1 MAGRKRGGSLEERL
15 AKIRTSPEQSSA
27 RVANPEPPVA
37 AAPPDAEPP
46 VVTPEP
52 PVAEATPEPLVV
64 TPEPPVA
71 AATPEPPV
79 APAPP
84 ETFESAQSFYSFG
97 AIGADPAPASSPDSA
112 LLSAAAEGD
121 TFLPGAAANRVDVG
135 AAVQAAVRQLLPEL
149 ENAEAPAEIESAP
162 EETPLLSKL
171 LGRGWMSTRRSTQEH
186 RDVPGEIP
194 PSEPVEDATPA
205 LDDVPFALA
214 AFSDVAPEE
223 PEPDATPELDAT
235 PVVEVAEIVEV
246 PTTGEINELS
256 EIIAEIAEITEV
268 APPPQQWIPVRGR
281 IPKPRPFE
289 QRESAS
295 VEEVVE
301 PEPEPVVDAV
311 VEAIVEPEPE
321 PEPVVEAIVEPE
333 PEPEAIVEPEP
344 EPEAEPEP
352 IVDEVFEE
360 IVARAPGPEFDP
372 AEQAE
377 VDEFVAVAEAQINGA
392 ASEPADAEAN
402 GSSWERRVRT
412 ERFGRIGTTL
422 IDRGLI
428 TNEQLDEALEVQ
440 RISGRRVGDILVE
453 LGALSSFELARVL
466 ADHMGVPFTDLRT
479 KPPDPIIANLLP
491 EEVARRYDALAI
503 SRWNDSLVIAM
514 VNPTDL
520 FALDDLQMVTHQPII
535 AAMAV
540 KEDLRAAIDRVYRVS
555 IVETVDAATVDY
567 SAEAAEA
574 AALRVDDA
582 DEGPIVGLVN
592 ALMTQAITDLAS
604 DLHIEPCSTHIAIR
618 MRIDG
623 VLHDSSTVPLELLRP
638 VISRVKILAG
648 MDIAQTRLAQDGRFS
663 LTIDGRSVDVR
674 VVTMPTAAGEAV
686 ILRLLDPVRDALNVS
701 SLGLSADE
709 HARFMP
715 AFSAS
720 QGAVFLAGPT
730 GSGKTSSIYA
740 VLCEVNT
747 RAKSIVSIED
757 PVEFRLDGIKQMQL
771 NPRAGLTFPNALP
784 TVLRSDPDV
793 VFIGEVRDTET
804 ARIAADAAITGHL
817 VLSTLHATRAAS
829 APMRLV
835 EMGVEP
841 YLVASALTLV
851 ASQRLA
857 RRLCELCA
865 VPADDATIEQ
875 LRALGTEDELLEG
888 ATVRRAVGCAACRG
902 TGYLGRLP
910 IFEIMPITEGISRLI
925 LERASRAQ
933 IEDLAVEEG
942 MDTMLRAAVKRV
954 VRGNLSVEEMLR
966 VIS

>member
-1 MAGRKRGGSLEERL
+1 
-15 AKIRTSPEQSSA
+15 
-27 RVANPEPPVA
+27 
-37 AAPPDAEPP
+37 
-46 VVTPEP
+46 VVDE
-52 PVAEATPEPLVV
+52 
-64 TPEPPVA
+64 
-71 AATPEPPV
+71 
-79 APAPP
+79 
-84 ETFESAQSFYSFG
+84 
-97 AIGADPAPASSPDSA
+97 
-112 LLSAAAEGD
+112 
-121 TFLPGAAANRVDVG
+121 
-135 AAVQAAVRQLLPEL
+135 
-149 ENAEAPAEIESAP
+149 
-162 EETPLLSKL
+162 
-171 LGRGWMSTRRSTQEH
+171 
-186 RDVPGEIP
+186 
-194 PSEPVEDATPA
+194 
-205 LDDVPFALA
+205 
-214 AFSDVAPEE
+214 
-223 PEPDATPELDAT
+223 
-235 PVVEVAEIVEV
+235 VVEEIVAEIVE
-246 PTTGEINELS
+246 P
-256 EIIAEIAEITEV
+256 
-268 APPPQQWIPVRGR
+268 
-281 IPKPRPFE
+281 
-289 QRESAS
+289 
-295 VEEVVE
+295 
-301 PEPEPVVDAV
+301 
-311 VEAIVEPEPE
+311 
-321 PEPVVEAIVEPE
+321 
-333 PEPEAIVEPEP
+333 EPEP

-352 IVDEVFEE
+352 VVSEIVEE
-360 IVARAPGPEFDP
+360 IVAPVPEPDFHP

-377 VDEFVAVAEAQINGA
+377 VDEFVAVAEAQLNGA
-392 ASEPADAEAN
+392 ASEHAATPAD
-402 GSSWERRVRT
+402 GSPWERRVRS

-428 TNEQLDEALEVQ
+428 TNEQLNEALEVQ

-453 LGALSSFELARVL
+453 LGALSPFELARVL

-555 IVETVDAATVDY
+555 IVDTVDAATVDY
-567 SAEAAEA
+567 SAEAAET
-574 AALRVDDA
+574 AALQVDDV

-592 ALMTQAITDLAS
+592 ALMSQAITDLAS

-663 LTIDGRSVDVR
+663 LTIEGRSVDVR

-686 ILRLLDPVRDALNVS
+686 ILRLLDPVRDALSVS
-701 SLGLSADE
+701 SLGLSAE
-709 HARFMP
+709 ERARFMP

-720 QGAVFLAGPT
+720 QGAVFIAGPT

-740 VLCEVNT
+740 VLSEVNT

-771 NPRAGLTFPNALP
+771 NTRAGLTFPNALP

-829 APMRLV
+829 APMRLI

-865 VPADDATIEQ
+865 VPADDATLEQ
-875 LRALGTEDELLEG
+875 LRALGTEDALLEG

-910 IFEIMPITEGISRLI
+910 IFEIMPITEGVSRLI
-925 LERASRAQ
+925 LERASRAT

>member
-15 AKIRTSPEQSSA
+15 AKIRTSSPEESPAPVETPQPPIA
-27 RVANPEPPVA
+27 AAPPEPVVGPEPPVA
-37 AAPPDAEPP
+37 TAQPELITTEP
-46 VVTPEP
+46 
-52 PVAEATPEPLVV
+52 A
-64 TPEPPVA
+64 VA
-71 AATPEPPV
+71 A
-79 APAPP
+79 APP
-84 ETFESAQSFYSFG
+84 ETLAAPEPFESAQSFYSFG
-97 AIGADPAPASSPDSA
+97 AIAASADPAPPASLDSA
-112 LLSAAAEGD
+112 LLSAAPEGD

-135 AAVQAAVRQLLPEL
+135 AAVQAAVRQLLPEI
-149 ENAEAPAEIESAP
+149 EGAEQPAELESSP

-171 LGRGWMSTRRSTQEH
+171 LGRGWMSARRSTQER
-186 RDVPGEIP
+186 RDSPGDIP
-194 PSEPVEDATPA
+194 GREPVEDATPA
-205 LDDVPFALA
+205 VDEARFDPAPFSA
-214 AFSDVAPEE
+214 AEPDETAPDE
-223 PEPDATPELDAT
+223 PEPDSTPELDAF
-235 PVVEVAEIVEV
+235 PFVEAVAEIAEG
-246 PTTGEINELS
+246 PTTGEMSELG
-256 EIIAEIAEITEV
+256 EIVAEIAEITEV
-268 APPPQQWIPVRGR
+268 APPPQWVPVRGR

-289 QRESAS
+289 PEPEPEPVIDDVVDDVVEEIVEEI

-301 PEPEPVVDAV
+301 PEPPQPEPVVD
-311 VEAIVEPEPE
+311 
-321 PEPVVEAIVEPE
+321 EPVV
-333 PEPEAIVEPEP
+333 
-344 EPEAEPEP
+344 
-352 IVDEVFEE
+352 DEV
-360 IVARAPGPEFDP
+360 VVPAPQAEFD
-372 AEQAE
+372 ASEQAE
-377 VDEFVAVAEAQINGA
+377 VDAFVAEAEA
-392 ASEPADAEAN
+392 AEEHAAPKAD
-402 GSSWERRVRT
+402 GSHWERRVRT

-422 IDRGLI
+422 IERGLI

-453 LGALSSFELARVL
+453 LGALSPFELARVL

-503 SRWNDSLVIAM
+503 SRWNDQLVIAM
-514 VNPTDL
+514 ANPTDL
-520 FALDDLQMVTHQPII
+520 FALDDLQMVTRQPII

-555 IVETVDAATVDY
+555 IVETVDAAKVDY
-567 SAEAAEA
+567 TAEAAEA
-574 AALRVDDA
+574 AALEIDDA

-592 ALMTQAITDLAS
+592 ALMNQAITDHAS

-648 MDIAQTRLAQDGRFS
+648 MDIAQNRLAQDGRFS

-686 ILRLLDPVRDALNVS
+686 ILRLLDPIRDALSVS
-701 SLGLSADE
+701 SLGLSAAE

-715 AFSAS
+715 AFMAS
-720 QGAVFLAGPT
+720 QGAVFIAGPT

-740 VLCEVNT
+740 VLSEVNT
-747 RAKSIVSIED
+747 RTKSIVSIED
-757 PVEFRLDGIKQMQL
+757 PVEFRLDGIKQLQL
-771 NPRAGLTFPNALP
+771 NPRAGLTFPTALP

-829 APMRLV
+829 APMRLI

-857 RRLCELCA
+857 RRLCEHCA
-865 VPADDATIEQ
+865 VPADEATIEQ
-875 LRALGTEDELLEG
+875 LRALGAEDAELDG
-888 ATVRRAVGCAACRG
+888 ATVRRAVGCMACRG
-902 TGYLGRLP
+902 TGYRGRLP
-910 IFEIMPITEGISRLI
+910 IFEIMPVTEGISRLI
-925 LERASRAQ
+925 LDRAPRAQ

-942 MDTMLRAAVKRV
+942 MDTMLRASVKRV
-954 VRGNLSVEEMLR
+954 VRGDLSVEEMLR